1 MGQTYNTGNP
11 MKVVNPDG
19 VSAFT
24 VTLTNSTSTSISFRL
39 FDATAIVS
47 SVTGVAKNTTYTPT
61 VAKAALENTT
71 YGNPIVLSGFN
82 YQVSSDNS
90 QFAQNFDIV
99 RCSIDGRQVTHPN
112 IIQKAR
118 RNTQFDS
125 RLLTIQE
132 RVVVDSQTA
141 FDINVQASETVTLT
155 FFVEGFLKG

>member
-1 MGQTYNTGNP
+1 

-24 VTLTNSTSTSISFRL
+24 ITLKSAVSNAVTSFRL
-39 FDATAIVS
+39 FDATQIVTT
-47 SVTGVAKNTTYTPT
+47 VTGVTKQTTYTPT
-61 VAKAALENTT
+61 VSKASLEQSTF
-71 YGNPIVLSGFN
+71 GNPIVLSGFN

-90 QFAQNFDIV
+90 QFAENFDII

-125 RLLTIQE
+125 KLLTIQE
-132 RVVVDSQTA
+132 RVVVDGQTS
-141 FDINVQASETVTLT
+141 FDINVAASETVTLT

>member
-1 MGQTYNTGNP
+1 

-24 VTLTNSTSTSISFRL
+24 CTITNATSVSVSHRL
-39 FDATAIVS
+39 FDATGIVS
-47 SVTGVAKNTTYTPT
+47 SVTGTGKNTTYTPT
-61 VAKAALENTT
+61 VGKASLEAST

-90 QFAQNFDIV
+90 QFAKNFDII
-99 RCSIDGRQVTHPN
+99 RCAIDGRQVTHPN

-125 RLLTIQE
+125 KLLTIQE
-132 RVVVDSQTA
+132 RVVVDGQTS
-141 FDINVQASETVTLT
+141 FDIDIQASETVTLT

>member
-1 MGQTYNTGNP
+1 

-24 VTLTNSTSTSISFRL
+24 CTLTNAVSNATKTFRI
-39 FDATAIVS
+39 FDATGIVS
-47 SVTGVAKNTTYTPT
+47 TVTGTGHVSTVTYTVGAQGGAT
-61 VAKAALENTT
+61 EESTF
-71 YGNPIVLSGFN
+71 GNPIVLSGFN

-90 QFAQNFDIV
+90 QFANNFDII

-112 IIQKAR
+112 INQKAR

-125 RLLTIQE
+125 KLLTIQE
-132 RVVVDSQTA
+132 RVVIDGQTA
-141 FDINVQASETVTLT
+141 FQIVVGASETVTLT

>member
-1 MGQTYNTGNP
+1 

-24 VTLTNSTSTSISFRL
+24 VTIANATSSVVTYRL
-39 FDATAIVS
+39 FDATDIVQ
-47 SVTGVAKNTTYTPT
+47 SVTGTTRNTNYTPT
-61 VAKAALENTT
+61 VAKAALEAST

-125 RLLTIQE
+125 KLLTIQE
-132 RVVVDSQTA
+132 RVVVDSQTS
-141 FDINVQASETVTLT
+141 FDIAVQASETVTLT

>member
-1 MGQTYNTGNP
+1 

-24 VTLTNSTSTSISFRL
+24 VTLDNGGSATDTVFRL
-39 FDATAIVS
+39 FDATGIVS
-47 SVTGVAKNTTYTPT
+47 SVTGVNRDTTYTPT
-61 VAKAALENTT
+61 VGKSSLEKSTFS
-71 YGNPIVLSGFN
+71 NPIVLSGFN
-82 YQVSSDNS
+82 YQVSGDNS
-90 QFAQNFDIV
+90 QFAKNFDIL

-132 RVVVDSQTA
+132 RVVVDGQTS
-141 FDINVQASETVTLT
+141 FDITVQPTETVTLT

>member
-1 MGQTYNTGNP
+1 

-24 VTLTNSTSTSISFRL
+24 ATLVNANANARTFTL

-47 SVTGVAKNTTYTPT
+47 AVTGSAGLTSATYTVGSQGTNDGPIPT
-61 VAKAALENTT
+61 STF
-71 YGNPIVLSGFN
+71 GNPIVLSGFN

-90 QFAQNFDIV
+90 QFANQFDIV

-125 RLLTIQE
+125 NLLTIQE
-132 RVVVDSQTA
+132 RVVVDGQTA
-141 FDINVQASETVTLT
+141 FRILVGASETVTLT

>member
-1 MGQTYNTGNP
+1 

-24 VTLTNSTSTSISFRL
+24 CTLTNAHTTNTKTFRI
-39 FDATAIVS
+39 FDATGIVS
-47 SVTGVAKNTTYTPT
+47 VVTGTGHTSTVTYTVGGAGGPT
-61 VAKAALENTT
+61 EESTF
-71 YGNPIVLSGFN
+71 GNPIVLSGFN

-90 QFAQNFDIV
+90 QFANNFDII

-125 RLLTIQE
+125 KLLTIQE
-132 RVVVDSQTA
+132 RVVIDGQTA
-141 FDINVQASETVTLT
+141 FQIVVGTSETVTLT
-155 FFVEGFLKG
+155 FFVEGFLT

>member
-1 MGQTYNTGNP
+1 

-24 VTLTNSTSTSISFRL
+24 CTLSNSVTNATKTYRI
-39 FDATAIVS
+39 FDATGIVS
-47 SVTGVAKNTTYTPT
+47 TVTGTGHVSTVTYTVGAEGGAT
-61 VAKAALENTT
+61 EESTF
-71 YGNPIVLSGFN
+71 GNPIVLSGFN

-90 QFAQNFDIV
+90 QFANNFDII

-125 RLLTIQE
+125 KLLTIQE
-132 RVVVDSQTA
+132 RVVIDGQTA
-141 FDINVQASETVTLT
+141 FQIVVGASETVTLT

>member
-1 MGQTYNTGNP
+1 

-24 VTLTNSTSTSISFRL
+24 CTLTNAHTTNTKTFRI
-39 FDATAIVS
+39 FDATGIVS
-47 SVTGVAKNTTYTPT
+47 VVTGTGHTSTVTYTVGSQGGPT
-61 VAKAALENTT
+61 EESTF
-71 YGNPIVLSGFN
+71 GNPIVLSGFN

-90 QFAQNFDIV
+90 QFANNFDII

-125 RLLTIQE
+125 KLLTIQE
-132 RVVVDSQTA
+132 RVVIDGQTA
-141 FDINVQASETVTLT
+141 FQIVVGAAETVTLT

>member
-1 MGQTYNTGNP
+1 

-24 VTLTNSTSTSISFRL
+24 CTLVNSVTNATKTYRL
-39 FDATAIVS
+39 FDATGIVS
-47 SVTGVAKNTTYTPT
+47 SVTGTGHVTTVTYTVGSAGGPT
-61 VAKAALENTT
+61 EESTL
-71 YGNPIVLSGFN
+71 GNPIVLSGFN

-90 QFAQNFDIV
+90 QFANNFDII

-125 RLLTIQE
+125 KLLTIQE
-132 RVVVDSQTA
+132 RVVIDGQTA
-141 FDINVQASETVTLT
+141 FQIVVGATETVTLT

>member
-1 MGQTYNTGNP
+1 

-24 VTLTNSTSTSISFRL
+24 ATLVNANANARTFTL

-47 SVTGVAKNTTYTPT
+47 AVTGSAGITSATYTVGSQGTNDGPIPIST
-61 VAKAALENTT
+61 F
-71 YGNPIVLSGFN
+71 GNPIVLSGFN

-90 QFAQNFDIV
+90 QFANQFDIV

-125 RLLTIQE
+125 NLLTIQE
-132 RVVVDSQTA
+132 RVVVDGQTA
-141 FDINVQASETVTLT
+141 FRILVGGSETVTLT

>member
-1 MGQTYNTGNP
+1 

-24 VTLTNSTSTSISFRL
+24 ITLKSAHSTQVTSFRL
-39 FDATAIVS
+39 FDATGIVT
-47 SVTGVAKNTTYTPT
+47 SVTGVTKQTTYTPT
-61 VAKAALENTT
+61 VAKASLEQSTF
-71 YGNPIVLSGFN
+71 GNPIVLSGFN

-90 QFAQNFDIV
+90 QFAENFDII

-125 RLLTIQE
+125 KLLTIQE
-132 RVVVDSQTA
+132 RVVVDGQTS
-141 FDINVQASETVTLT
+141 FDINVAASETVTLT

>member
-1 MGQTYNTGNP
+1 

-24 VTLTNSTSTSISFRL
+24 VTLDNSSSATDTVFRL
-39 FDATAIVS
+39 FDATGIVS
-47 SVTGVAKNTTYTPT
+47 SVTGTNRDTTYTPT
-61 VAKAALENTT
+61 VGKESLEKSTFS
-71 YGNPIVLSGFN
+71 NPIVLSGFN
-82 YQVSSDNS
+82 YQVSGDNS
-90 QFAQNFDIV
+90 QFAKNFDIL

-125 RLLTIQE
+125 KLLTIQE
-132 RVVVDSQTA
+132 RVVVDGQTS
-141 FDINVQASETVTLT
+141 FDITVQPTETVTLT

>member
-1 MGQTYNTGNP
+1 

-24 VTLTNSTSTSISFRL
+24 VTIHNSITNADKAYRL
-39 FDATAIVS
+39 FDATGIVS
-47 SVTGVAKNTTYTPT
+47 SVTGAGKDTDYTPT
-61 VAKAALENTT
+61 VGKDALLEST

-82 YQVSSDNS
+82 YQVERSNA
-90 QFAQNFDIV
+90 QFAKNFDIL

-125 RLLTIQE
+125 KLLTIQE
-132 RVVVDSQTA
+132 RVVVDSQTS
-141 FDINVQASETVTLT
+141 FDITLQATETVTLT

>member
-1 MGQTYNTGNP
+1 

-24 VTLTNSTSTSISFRL
+24 VTLTNATSATISFRL
-39 FDATAIVS
+39 FDATSIVS

>member
-1 MGQTYNTGNP
+1 
-11 MKVVNPDG
+11 
-19 VSAFT
+19 
-24 VTLTNSTSTSISFRL
+24 
-39 FDATAIVS
+39 
-47 SVTGVAKNTTYTPT
+47 VTGVAKNTTYTPT
-61 VAKAALENTT
+61 VAKAALEAST

-90 QFAQNFDIV
+90 QFAENFDII

-125 RLLTIQE
+125 KLLTIQE
-132 RVVVDSQTA
+132 RVVVDGQTS
-141 FDINVQASETVTLT
+141 FDINVKASETVTLT

>member
-1 MGQTYNTGNP
+1 

-24 VTLTNSTSTSISFRL
+24 ISITNATSNTVTYRL
-39 FDATAIVS
+39 FDASAIVS
-47 SVTGVAKNTTYTPT
+47 AVTGNAFNTTYTPT
-61 VAKAALENTT
+61 VDRDALLNST
-71 YGNPIVLSGFN
+71 YNNPIVLSGFN
-82 YQVSSDNS
+82 YQVSSSNT
-90 QFAQNFDIV
+90 QFANNFDIV

-125 RLLTIQE
+125 RLLTISE
-132 RVVVDSQTA
+132 RIVIDPQTA
-141 FDINVQASETVTLT
+141 INITVSATETVTLT

>member
-1 MGQTYNTGNP
+1 

-24 VTLTNSTSTSISFRL
+24 CTIINTLTTSKTFRL
-39 FDATAIVS
+39 FDVTGIVS
-47 SVTGVAKNTTYTPT
+47 TVTGAGHVTTVTYTAGDSDDPSVTN
-61 VAKAALENTT
+61 NTT

-90 QFAQNFDIV
+90 QFANNFDII

-118 RNTQFDS
+118 RNTQFDNM
-125 RLLTIQE
+125 LLTIQE
-132 RVVVDSQTA
+132 RVVIDSQTA
-141 FDINVQASETVTLT
+141 FQIVLNGSETVTLT

>member
-1 MGQTYNTGNP
+1 

-24 VTLTNSTSTSISFRL
+24 ATLVNANANARTFTL

-47 SVTGVAKNTTYTPT
+47 AVTGSAGITSATYTVGSQGTNDGPIPIST
-61 VAKAALENTT
+61 F
-71 YGNPIVLSGFN
+71 GNPIVLSGFN

-90 QFAQNFDIV
+90 QFANQFDIV

-125 RLLTIQE
+125 NLLTIQE
-132 RVVVDSQTA
+132 RVVVDGQTA
-141 FDINVQASETVTLT
+141 FRILVGASETVTLT

>member
-1 MGQTYNTGNP
+1 

-19 VSAFT
+19 VSDFT
-24 VTLTNSTSTSISFRL
+24 CKLVNSVTNATKTYRL
-39 FDATAIVS
+39 FDATGIVS
-47 SVTGVAKNTTYTPT
+47 TVTGTGFVTTVTYTVGVQGGAT
-61 VAKAALENTT
+61 EESTF
-71 YGNPIVLSGFN
+71 GNPIVLSGFN

-90 QFAQNFDIV
+90 QFANNFDII

-125 RLLTIQE
+125 KLLTIQE
-132 RVVVDSQTA
+132 RVVIDGQTA
-141 FDINVQASETVTLT
+141 FQIVVGASETVTLT

>member
-1 MGQTYNTGNP
+1 

-24 VTLTNSTSTSISFRL
+24 ATLTNANANARTFTL

-47 SVTGVAKNTTYTPT
+47 AVTGSAGITSATYTVGSQGTNDGPIPIST
-61 VAKAALENTT
+61 F
-71 YGNPIVLSGFN
+71 GNPIVLSGFN

-90 QFAQNFDIV
+90 QFANQFDIV

-125 RLLTIQE
+125 KLLTIQE
-132 RVVVDSQTA
+132 RVVVDGQTA
-141 FDINVQASETVTLT
+141 FRILVGASETVTLT

>member
-1 MGQTYNTGNP
+1 

-24 VTLTNSTSTSISFRL
+24 VTLTNATSAQISFRL

-61 VAKAALENTT
+61 VAKAALEAST

-90 QFAQNFDIV
+90 QFAKNFDII

-125 RLLTIQE
+125 KLLTIQE
-132 RVVVDSQTA
+132 RVVVDGQTS
-141 FDINVQASETVTLT
+141 FDIDIQASETVTLT

>member
-1 MGQTYNTGNP
+1 

-24 VTLTNSTSTSISFRL
+24 ATLTNANAAARTFTL

-47 SVTGVAKNTTYTPT
+47 AVTGSAGITSATYTVGAQEGPT
-61 VAKAALENTT
+61 TEST

-90 QFAQNFDIV
+90 QFANQFDII

-125 RLLTIQE
+125 KLLTIQE
-132 RVVVDSQTA
+132 RVVVDGQTA
-141 FDINVQASETVTLT
+141 FRILVGASETVTLT

>member
-1 MGQTYNTGNP
+1 

-24 VTLTNSTSTSISFRL
+24 VTLTNATSATISFRL
-39 FDATAIVS
+39 FDATSIVS

-125 RLLTIQE
+125 KLLTIQE

>member
-1 MGQTYNTGNP
+1 

-24 VTLTNSTSTSISFRL
+24 VTIHNSITNADKAYRL
-39 FDATAIVS
+39 FDATGIVS
-47 SVTGVAKNTTYTPT
+47 SVTGTAKVTDYTPT
-61 VAKAALENTT
+61 VGKDALLEST

-82 YQVSSDNS
+82 YQVERSNA
-90 QFAQNFDIV
+90 QFAKNFDIL

-125 RLLTIQE
+125 KLLTI
-132 RVVVDSQTA
+132 
-141 FDINVQASETVTLT
+141 
-155 FFVEGFLKG
+155 

>member
-1 MGQTYNTGNP
+1 

-24 VTLTNSTSTSISFRL
+24 VTLANGTSNSISHRL
-39 FDATAIVS
+39 FDATGIVS
-47 SVTGVAKNTTYTPT
+47 SVTGTGKNTTYTPT
-61 VAKAALENTT
+61 VSKASLEAST

-90 QFAQNFDIV
+90 QFAENFDII

-125 RLLTIQE
+125 KLLTIQE
-132 RVVVDSQTA
+132 RVVVDGQTS
-141 FDINVQASETVTLT
+141 FDINVKASETVTLT

>member
-1 MGQTYNTGNP
+1 

-24 VTLTNSTSTSISFRL
+24 CTLTNAHTTNTKTFRI
-39 FDATAIVS
+39 FDATGIVS
-47 SVTGVAKNTTYTPT
+47 VVTGTGHTSTVTYTVGGAGGPT
-61 VAKAALENTT
+61 EESTF
-71 YGNPIVLSGFN
+71 GNPIVLSGFN

-90 QFAQNFDIV
+90 QFANNFDII

-125 RLLTIQE
+125 KLLTIQE
-132 RVVVDSQTA
+132 RVVIDGQTA
-141 FDINVQASETVTLT
+141 FQIVVGTSETVTLT
-155 FFVEGFLKG
+155 FFVEGFLK

>member
-1 MGQTYNTGNP
+1 
-11 MKVVNPDG
+11 
-19 VSAFT
+19 
-24 VTLTNSTSTSISFRL
+24 
-39 FDATAIVS
+39 
-47 SVTGVAKNTTYTPT
+47 
-61 VAKAALENTT
+61 
-71 YGNPIVLSGFN
+71 LSGFN

-125 RLLTIQE
+125 KLLTIQE

>member
-1 MGQTYNTGNP
+1 

-24 VTLTNSTSTSISFRL
+24 VTLDNGGSATDTVFRL
-39 FDATAIVS
+39 FDATGIVS
-47 SVTGVAKNTTYTPT
+47 SVTGVNRDTTYTPT
-61 VAKAALENTT
+61 VGKESLEKSTFS
-71 YGNPIVLSGFN
+71 NPIVLSGFN
-82 YQVSSDNS
+82 YQVSNDNS
-90 QFAQNFDIV
+90 QFAKNFDIL

-125 RLLTIQE
+125 KLLTIQE
-132 RVVVDSQTA
+132 RVVVDGQTS
-141 FDINVQASETVTLT
+141 FDITVQPTETVTLT

>member
-1 MGQTYNTGNP
+1 

-24 VTLTNSTSTSISFRL
+24 ATLTNANANARTFTL
-39 FDATAIVS
+39 FDATAMVS
-47 SVTGVAKNTTYTPT
+47 SVTGTGGITTATYTVGAQEGPT
-61 VAKAALENTT
+61 TKSTF
-71 YGNPIVLSGFN
+71 GNPIVLSGFN

-90 QFAQNFDIV
+90 QFANNFDII

-125 RLLTIQE
+125 KLLTIQE

-141 FDINVQASETVTLT
+141 FRIVVGASETVTLT

>member
-1 MGQTYNTGNP
+1 

-24 VTLTNSTSTSISFRL
+24 CTLSNSVTNATKTYRI
-39 FDATAIVS
+39 FDATGIVS
-47 SVTGVAKNTTYTPT
+47 TVTGTGHVTTATYTVGAQGGPT
-61 VAKAALENTT
+61 EESTF
-71 YGNPIVLSGFN
+71 GNPIVLSGFN

-90 QFAQNFDIV
+90 QFANNFDII

-125 RLLTIQE
+125 KLLTIQE
-132 RVVVDSQTA
+132 RVVIDGQTA
-141 FDINVQASETVTLT
+141 FQIVVGASETVTLT